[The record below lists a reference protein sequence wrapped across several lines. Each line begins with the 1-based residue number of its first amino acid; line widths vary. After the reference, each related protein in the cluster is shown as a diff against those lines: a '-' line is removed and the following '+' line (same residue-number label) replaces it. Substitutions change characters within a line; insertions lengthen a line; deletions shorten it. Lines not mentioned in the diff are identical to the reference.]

1 MSTVAGPLRKASRS
15 VRRQQLIESTIAVL
29 ARRGYAALTVADV
42 AKEAGLSAGIV
53 IFHFNS
59 KDELLADALTFLA
72 AEYRSHWEE
81 RVNGAGPS
89 PAARLQALLL
99 ADHDPAVFTR
109 EKLAAWIAFWGETQG
124 RPVYDQICAG
134 LDAERQAATESLCRE
149 LDAEGGYGL
158 DSHIVMQSLES
169 LGDGLWLRMA
179 SEETRPTS
187 HLSAAD
193 AQRILLA
200 ALRAFFPRHYGPGA

>member
-29 ARRGYAALTVADV
+29 ARKGYAALTVADV

-89 PAARLQALLL
+89 PAGRLRALLL
-99 ADHDPAVFTR
+99 ADLDPMVYTR
-109 EKLAAWIAFWGETQG
+109 QRLAAWIAFWGETQG

-158 DSHIVMQSLES
+158 DCHLVMQSLES
-169 LGDGLWLRMA
+169 LGDGLWLRLA
-179 SEETRPTS
+179 TEETRGHS
-187 HLSAAD
+187 HLSAED
-193 AQRILLA
+193 AHKIIMA
-200 ALRAFFPRHYGPGA
+200 ALAAFFPRHFGPGS